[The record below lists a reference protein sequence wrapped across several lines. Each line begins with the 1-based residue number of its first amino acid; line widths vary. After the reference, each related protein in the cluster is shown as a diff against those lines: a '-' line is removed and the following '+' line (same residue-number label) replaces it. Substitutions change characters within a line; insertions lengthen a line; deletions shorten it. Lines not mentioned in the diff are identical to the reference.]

1 LTSLSRSFE
10 DFLNNLLFLF
20 VLTIVSQVRKVSR
33 FLVKTISAP
42 LPVLEVAPST
52 HSTVL
57 EPPLLT
63 PPAATSIPSMM
74 SPPEFFPPAGPIQR
88 CQLPPVVCQE
98 PNVPVAQSGPTLVPT
113 TSNAANVAG
122 KDLGAA
128 FVTVAL
134 SINITSNGI
143 YATSRCS
150 SPARAPNSA
159 NAQGDLSVSTA
170 AVPLKLCLGETN
182 KTG

>member
-1 LTSLSRSFE
+1 MSRSFE

-42 LPVLEVAPST
+42 LPVLEVVPST

-98 PNVPVAQSGPTLVPT
+98 PVANVPVPQSGPTQIPT
-113 TSNAANVAG
+113 TSNAAGN
-122 KDLGAA
+122 DLGAA